1 MVCNLY
7 SLKPH
12 PQFLQ
17 HHFLIPLNAANF
29 RRYYSHFYIFRHFN
43 LISNNTL
50 EGTIKFA
57 SPFTTQNPPA
67 PKRGK
72 RIYYFS
78 QPKAF
83 LSQNAALN
91 ISTISSLVSGTKEPF
106 EPSHAFCAIIS
117 KFLSSVIPTAL
128 RFEGIPIVSKKN
140 FFRASIPA

>member
-29 RRYYSHFYIFRHFN
+29 RRYYSHFYIFRHSN

-67 PKRGK
+67 PKRNK
-72 RIYYFS
+72 RIYYLGF
-78 QPKAF
+78 
-83 LSQNAALN
+83 SQNAALN
-91 ISTISSLVSGTKEPF
+91 ISTISSLVRGTKEPF

-128 RFEGIPIVSKKN
+128 RFAGIPIVSKKN